1 MGWPARLFGALR
13 LPLIRNAYAL
23 YISSLLT
30 AGLGI
35 FYWAL
40 ATNLFPAVD
49 VGVGATLVSTLMFV
63 SGISELNLHSMMYR
77 FLPRAGRQSRALVSG
92 AYLFVLASGLVLGF
106 VTGAIGIL
114 LKVMPEGITSPGV
127 PELIAFVGSVMV
139 WNMFSLQDSVLAAM
153 RLSVWVPVENV
164 IFALLKLALLLVF
177 VGFHPFGIFASWIVS
192 AIAGVGV
199 VSGLIFTVLL
209 PRYRGGRITEPIT
222 VGGIV
227 RYVGGDY
234 VAGVLSTSSTS
245 LMPIL
250 VFVLLGPLQS
260 AYFYPVWLIAQML
273 RLAPLAMYSSLLV
286 ETAAGH
292 ADYLRDGRRVL
303 LDLGIDHRCADHRP
317 RDRARD
323 RAADLRPGL
332 RRGRRRAD
340 ADPRPVGDPIRAE
353 RVRELLGA
361 FASPDAGRHRHR
373 GSHRRAVTDPRRRTA
388 VGPGALPGAVGDAD
402 RPGGGR
408 PCRRGDGAAPRD
420 ARLALG
426 AVTQARR
433 ASAQPQV
440 EKSSGAMKMTVTIIT
455 ECPSTGAQIDRVSAA
470 SQPKTS
476 PMTTITATM
485 AGEPVPA

>member
-1 MGWPARLFGALR
+1 MMGWLARLFGALR

-40 ATNLFPAVD
+40 ATNLFPAID

-77 FLPRAGRQSRALVSG
+77 FLPRAGKQSRALVSG
-92 AYLFVLASGLVLGF
+92 AYLFVLASGLILGLI
-106 VTGAIGIL
+106 TGAIGIL
-114 LKVMPEGITSPGV
+114 LKVMPAGITSPGV
-127 PELIAFVGSVMV
+127 PELIAFVGSVMI

-164 IFALLKLALLLVF
+164 VFALLKLAMLLVF

-199 VSGLIFTVLL
+199 VSGLIFTMLL

-222 VGGIV
+222 VTGIV

-234 VAGVLSTSSTS
+234 VAGVLSTVSTS

-286 ETAAGH
+286 ETASGH

-303 LDLGIDHRCADHRP
+303 LTAGLTIGVPIIVLVVAPQIVLQIFGQDYAAAGAGPMRILALSVIPFALNGFVSYWARS
-317 RDRARD
+317 RARM
-323 RAADLRPGL
+323 RVVIAIEAAIAAPSLILAVALPSALGLARVPLAMLIAQAAVAVVVMVMVLRPATSGW
-332 RRGRRRAD
+332 
-340 ADPRPVGDPIRAE
+340 
-353 RVRELLGA
+353 
-361 FASPDAGRHRHR
+361 
-373 GSHRRAVTDPRRRTA
+373 RTA
-388 VGPGALPGAVGDAD
+388 
-402 RPGGGR
+402 
-408 PCRRGDGAAPRD
+408 
-420 ARLALG
+420 
-426 AVTQARR
+426 Q
-433 ASAQPQV
+433 
-440 EKSSGAMKMTVTIIT
+440 
-455 ECPSTGAQIDRVSAA
+455 
-470 SQPKTS
+470 
-476 PMTTITATM
+476 
-485 AGEPVPA
+485 